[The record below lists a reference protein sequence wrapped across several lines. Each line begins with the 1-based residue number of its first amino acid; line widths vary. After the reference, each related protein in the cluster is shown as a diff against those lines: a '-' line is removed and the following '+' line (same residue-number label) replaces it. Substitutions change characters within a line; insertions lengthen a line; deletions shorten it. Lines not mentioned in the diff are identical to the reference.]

1 MAAAHNF
8 RWVIPFLALVPA
20 AANAGDWTFYRH
32 DLSGTANAGEPLTV
46 DQARALEVRRYT
58 IGGGVNVS
66 NPIVANGTLYYMGG
80 SSLHAV
86 SLSTFTEVWSKK
98 MNVVAPFP
106 QCVRIVEQ
114 DPIGAPAV
122 IGNVIYAPG
131 ADGVVY
137 ALNAS
142 DGTQIWATPVADV
155 HNTGA
160 FLWSSIFP
168 ANGKLYIG
176 VASIIDC
183 TLVPGQLVQLDPANG
198 AITGIWWGDAQ
209 HRDGA
214 GIWTQQAYDPRT
226 NRIFATTGT
235 IGKGFTTADQPWA
248 DAFVAIDAN
257 TMQTVDWLSPVAN
270 DSFGADLDFGA
281 SATIYDSPQ
290 GVHFMAA
297 ADKNG
302 FVYAAD
308 RDHLANGILWSYQIS
323 GPGAEP
329 DKGESTIVSAPYADG
344 MLYVAGGETADKSFP
359 GAIAGLDAFT
369 GAEKWLFHPDGF
381 VLPGMTVAGDVLF
394 ASATNASTYRG
405 TLYALDR
412 HTGNVLYEL
421 SVAGMFGEPTWS
433 NGALYVPDSTG
444 GMYEL
449 VPNPAGPQPD
459 FDLQLPRLTG
469 YVAAG
474 GSASFT
480 TTVIPKNGF
489 NANVTLSASKVPQGM
504 TASFDPAVAGPPSY
518 TSRLTISA
526 PTSAAGVYDLSLVTG
541 SGGGRTRSAGMWTIG
556 TDYSLSG
563 TPATAVQGS
572 SATSTITISPASYTS
587 AVTLSASGL
596 PAGTTASFSP
606 VANHQSQLTL
616 TTSAATPLGTYTVQV
631 NGTSGTATR
640 SCTVQFSV
648 VQAAG
653 FTLQIANASR
663 DLMAGTT
670 GVFDVTVASTAG
682 FAGPFNFSVTGLP
695 PGATSSF
702 APGATSDVTELT
714 ISLAPDTHVGLWTI
728 SVTAT
733 GGGITHTSSILL
745 TVVPSADFDLT
756 APASATVAR
765 GGNTSVSV
773 QITLHGTL
781 ADPVALSLKGLAAG
795 VTATTTPVDA
805 SNHAT
810 VTLHAANDA
819 ALGAASA
826 TIVASSAGLTHTS
839 AISVEVVAGAS
850 GGGCST
856 TGATG
861 LGPLVLALFL
871 VRRRRF
877 LWRAAVG

>member
-1 MAAAHNF
+1 MAAAHNL
-8 RWVIPFLALVPA
+8 RWVIPFLALLAP

-32 DLSGTANAGEPLTV
+32 DLSGTANAGEALRA
-46 DQARALEVRRYT
+46 DQARALEVNRYL

-80 SSLHAV
+80 SYLHAV
-86 SLSTFTEVWSKK
+86 SLSTFAEVWKKK

-106 QCVRIVEQ
+106 QCVTISEQ

-183 TLVPGQLVQLDPANG
+183 TLVPGQLVQLDPATG

-214 GIWTQQAYDPRT
+214 GIWTQQAYDPQT

-235 IGKGFTTADQPWA
+235 IGKGLTTADQPWA

-281 SATIYDSPQ
+281 SATIYDSPA

-329 DKGESTIVSAPYADG
+329 DKGNSTIVSAPYADG

-369 GAEKWLFHPDGF
+369 GAEQWLFHPDGF

-394 ASATNASTYRG
+394 ASATNRSTYRG

-412 HTGNVLYEL
+412 HSGEVLYEL
-421 SVAGMFGEPTWS
+421 SVAGMFGEPTWA

-459 FDLQLPRLTG
+459 FDLQLPGLIG
-469 YVAAG
+469 DVAAG

-480 TTVIPKNGF
+480 ATVIPKNGF
-489 NANVTLSASKVPQGM
+489 NADVTLAVAKVPSGM
-504 TASFDPAVAGPPSY
+504 TATFTPSVAGPPSY
-518 TSRLTISA
+518 TSQLTISA
-526 PTSAAGVYDLSLVTG
+526 APSAVGAYDLSLITG

-563 TPATAVQGS
+563 TPVSAVQGS
-572 SATSTITISPASYTS
+572 SGTSTITISPASYAS
-587 AVTLSASGL
+587 GVTLSASGL
-596 PAGTTASFSP
+596 PAGTTAAFSS
-606 VANHQSQLTL
+606 VAAGQSQLTL
-616 TTSAATPLGTYTVQV
+616 TTSAATPLGTYSVQV
-631 NGTSGTATR
+631 TGTSGTATR
-640 SCTVQFSV
+640 TCNVQFNV
-648 VQAAG
+648 VQAAD
-653 FTLQIANASR
+653 FRLQIADPSR
-663 DLMAGTT
+663 DLMAGAT
-670 GVFDVTVASTAG
+670 GVFEVTVASTAG
-682 FAGPFNFSVTGLP
+682 FPGPFNFSLTGQP
-695 PGATSSF
+695 PGATFSF
-702 APGATSDVTELT
+702 APGPTPDVTELT
-714 ISLAPDTHVGLWTI
+714 LSLAPDTHVGLWTI

-733 GGGITHTSSILL
+733 GGGLTRTSSILL
-745 TVVPSADFDLT
+745 TVVPAADFDLT

-765 GGNTSVSV
+765 GANTSLSV

-781 ADPVALSLKGLAAG
+781 TDPVALSVRGLPAG
-795 VTATTTPVDA
+795 VTATTTPPDA

-810 VTLHAANDA
+810 VTLHAAGDA
-819 ALGAASA
+819 ALGTSSA
-826 TIVASSAGLTHTS
+826 TIAASSAGLTHTS
-839 AISVEVVAGAS
+839 PLSVEVVAGAL

-861 LGPLVLALFL
+861 LGPLVVALLLA
-871 VRRRRF
+871 RRRRNR
-877 LWRAAVG
+877 LSSN